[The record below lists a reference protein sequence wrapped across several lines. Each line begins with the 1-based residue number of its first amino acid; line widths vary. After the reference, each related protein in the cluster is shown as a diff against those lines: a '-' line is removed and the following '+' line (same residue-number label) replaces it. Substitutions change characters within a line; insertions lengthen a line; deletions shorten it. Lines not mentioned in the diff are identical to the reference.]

1 MEKRNQLLF
10 TKLVLLIIFI
20 GFIIWLTI
28 SYYNRIVEII
38 SSPDKFRHLLISY
51 HSLSIL
57 IFIFFQIIVVILAPL
72 PGELLLIAGGYIYGT
87 ILGAI
92 YSLVGILLGSIIVFG
107 ISKFFGSAII
117 EFLIGPRRFNRLCSL
132 VNHQKSDLAIFFL
145 YLIPEIPKDILTYIA
160 GLTPIDPLKFII
172 FSTIARI
179 PCVIGS
185 SYIGANL
192 QQKNYLPVIILLIL
206 VGLLLI
212 VVFLTRKQLAGKLNR
227 LLSSK
232 NSDNRS

>member
-1 MEKRNQLLF
+1 MEKRNQILF
-10 TKLVLLIIFI
+10 IKLALLILFL
-20 GFIIWLTI
+20 GFISWIAM

-57 IFIFFQIIVVILAPL
+57 IFIFFQVIVVILAPL

-92 YSLVGILLGSIIVFG
+92 YSLIGILLGSIIVFG
-107 ISKFFGSAII
+107 ISKFFGSALI
-117 EFLIGPRRFNRLCSL
+117 ELLIGPRRFTRLCSL

-172 FSTIARI
+172 FSTIARV
-179 PCVIGS
+179 PCIIGS

-192 QQKNYLPVIILLIL
+192 QQKNYLPVMILLVL
-206 VGLLLI
+206 VGLLLLI
-212 VVFLTRKQLAGKLNR
+212 VFLTRKRIIDKLNYFFVFKKLR
-227 LLSSK
+227 
-232 NSDNRS
+232 